1 MECRWHRKIKLRSS
15 RSQGGEDVGVSSVLD
30 GHDANSV
37 ESTAGGAELDVVTFE
52 VEDLG
57 STENCEVLKFGLSD
71 GGAVVGDD
79 HQLGG
84 TVSEL
89 LLGELVT

>member
-1 MECRWHRKIKLRSS
+1 M
-15 RSQGGEDVGVSSVLD
+15 D

>member
-1 MECRWHRKIKLRSS
+1 MECHRPDKIKLRSS
-15 RSQGGEDVGVSSVLD
+15 YSDGGEDVGVSSVLD

-37 ESTAGGAELDVVTFE
+37 ESAAGGAELDVVAFE

-57 STENCEVLKFGLSD
+57 STKDCEVLKFSLSD
-71 GGAVVGDD
+71 GGAVVSDD

>member
-1 MECRWHRKIKLRSS
+1 M
-15 RSQGGEDVGVSSVLD
+15 D

-37 ESTAGGAELDVVTFE
+37 ESAAGGAEFDVVAFE

-57 STENCEVLKFGLSD
+57 STEDCKVLKFGLSD

>member
-1 MECRWHRKIKLRSS
+1 
-15 RSQGGEDVGVSSVLD
+15 
-30 GHDANSV
+30 
-37 ESTAGGAELDVVTFE
+37 

-71 GGAVVGDD
+71 GRAVVGDD

>member
-1 MECRWHRKIKLRSS
+1 MQS
-15 RSQGGEDVGVSSVLD
+15 
-30 GHDANSV
+30 
-37 ESTAGGAELDVVTFE
+37 AGSGAELNVVAVPVKNFGTT
-52 VEDLG
+52 ED
-57 STENCEVLKFGLSD
+57 SEVLKFGLSD

>member
-1 MECRWHRKIKLRSS
+1 MECRRPNKIKLRSS
-15 RSQGGEDVGVSSVLD
+15 CSDGGEDVRVSSILD
-30 GHDANSV
+30 CHDTNSV
-37 ESTAGGAELDVVTFE
+37 ESAAGSAELDVVTFE
-52 VEDLG
+52 MEDLG
-57 STENCEVLKFGLSD
+57 SAEDCEVLKFGLSD
-71 GGAVVGDD
+71 GRAVVGND

>member
-1 MECRWHRKIKLRSS
+1 MECRWPRKIKLRSS

-57 STENCEVLKFGLSD
+57 ST
-71 GGAVVGDD
+71 
-79 HQLGG
+79 
-84 TVSEL
+84 
-89 LLGELVT
+89 